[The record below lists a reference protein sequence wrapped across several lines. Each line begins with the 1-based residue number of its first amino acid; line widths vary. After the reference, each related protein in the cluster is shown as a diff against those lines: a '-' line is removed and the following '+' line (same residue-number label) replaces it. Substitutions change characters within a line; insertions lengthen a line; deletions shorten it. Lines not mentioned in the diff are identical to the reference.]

1 MLYFTTEI
9 SAIAVFHSRA
19 LLLSDHHCVRNWKG
33 ISGEVWEG
41 KKIRV
46 YIVRGLK
53 VGVTSQTTLIIE
65 YTDSKE

>member
-1 MLYFTTEI
+1 M
-9 SAIAVFHSRA
+9 
-19 LLLSDHHCVRNWKG
+19 RNWKG